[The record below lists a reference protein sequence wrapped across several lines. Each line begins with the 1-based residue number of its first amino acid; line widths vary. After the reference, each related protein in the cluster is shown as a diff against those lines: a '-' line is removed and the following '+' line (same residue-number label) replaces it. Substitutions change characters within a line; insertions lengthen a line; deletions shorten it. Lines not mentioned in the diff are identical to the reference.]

1 MRNRVIKPFIDAE
14 TRARYNAGSFYET
27 ADDKRIAYLEQRGF
41 IADADASED
50 TNVPETENPEQSE
63 QPDPKP
69 KAPARKKKPKE

>member
-1 MRNRVIKPFIDAE
+1 MKNKVIKPFIDAE

-41 IADADASED
+41 IADADNSGN
-50 TNVPETENPEQSE
+50 TNVPETEATEQSE